1 MNAIEYKG
9 VKLFPTYD
17 SEAGHFCASVIFN
30 KRQVAY
36 ISGTSVKELR
46 ENLKDAVDEQIKDFG
61 PIKATRQ
68 KRPVLGKAGYQ
79 SGGPD
84 LDNSRPLTDAEAK
97 LIGDAL
103 GRGPEPTTKR
113 TL

>member
-68 KRPVLGKAGYQ
+68 KGPCWAKMATRAAG
-79 SGGPD
+79 
-84 LDNSRPLTDAEAK
+84 
-97 LIGDAL
+97 LIQKTA
-103 GRGPEPTTKR
+103 GRQQQKKR
-113 TL
+113 GWSARR